1 MYVNVFEVLFVQLS
15 LSYLVYSLPPQPC
28 IYDAYGMTMVESAAF
43 GAPSIV
49 NSGGKVGAAS
59 LLGEGKG
66 CIAVDL
72 EKIVDANVGGDDNYE
87 KQTIDYIRALFTP
100 MDNPQKAKTGEIAK
114 EARCQALGWD
124 EMASCQGLIDI
135 LDGLPRDG

>member
-1 MYVNVFEVLFVQLS
+1 
-15 LSYLVYSLPPQPC
+15 
-28 IYDAYGMTMVESAAF
+28 MVESAAF

-49 NSGGKVGAAS
+49 NSGGKVGA
-59 LLGEGKG
+59 LGEGKG
-66 CIAVDL
+66 CIDVDL
-72 EKIVDANVGGDDNYE
+72 ERIVETTGGCDDNYE

>member
-87 KQTIDYIRALFTP
+87 KQTID
-100 MDNPQKAKTGEIAK
+100 
-114 EARCQALGWD
+114 
-124 EMASCQGLIDI
+124 
-135 LDGLPRDG
+135 